1 MEGGQI
7 CIGESTVQRR
17 RSDLNR
23 VDHGPL
29 KGGPICLVEAT
40 SRSDLEERGHVQA
53 RSRRERPCPG
63 KGGQIQEERPRS
75 KHICTRGRCRLI
87 PAMNR
92 KLKIGRPNC
101 SKKLIYCCKERAA
114 AYKRR
119 STPF

>member
-40 SRSDLEERGHVQA
+40 SRLDLGERGHVQA
-53 RSRRERPCPG
+53 REVRSKKRGHGPSTSA
-63 KGGQIQEERPRS
+63 QEEGVGS
-75 KHICTRGRCRLI
+75 SLQ
-87 PAMNR
+87 
-92 KLKIGRPNC
+92 
-101 SKKLIYCCKERAA
+101 
-114 AYKRR
+114 
-119 STPF
+119 